1 MLNFVKTL
9 TPDAIVYLA
18 ILTIFAALS
27 VVFIVKD
34 CRGRRETKR
43 SNARREYLAR
53 KEAVERK
60 ARQQL

>member
-1 MLNFVKTL
+1 MLNFLKTL
-9 TPDAIVYLA
+9 SPDAIAYLVV
-18 ILTIFAALS
+18 LTAFAALS
-27 VVFIVKD
+27 VVFIVND

-60 ARQQL
+60 ERQQL